1 MFELFK
7 EHLPQF
13 RESYLTGTGPVV
25 GARESRRIRG
35 LETLRMTDIEAR
47 SERTDISTFEP
58 YITLGVVKPLLGKR
72 LVVGFYA
79 LLPAAQV
86 QQTDAFF
93 SDEREQYF
101 SNNLHFELG
110 TDRLR
115 LTAFALALASELT
128 PLPGA
133 PDYILGVMVHRRHV
147 IGVLDLASWL
157 ERPHTGMPDGTER
170 LVIIE
175 HGDMTAGICTDAF
188 TQIVDIP
195 HHKLEQA
202 RSKHHRAIHH
212 NPYISAILP
221 IREHAVPLLHITKL
235 LSDAALNH

>member
-1 MFELFK
+1 M
-7 EHLPQF
+7 
-13 RESYLTGTGPVV
+13 S
-25 GARESRRIRG
+25 
-35 LETLRMTDIEAR
+35 EAR
-47 SERTDISTFEP
+47 DHLTFTP
-58 YITLGVVKPLLGKR
+58 ITHGATLSSKNH
-72 LVVGFYA
+72 
-79 LLPAAQV
+79 
-86 QQTDAFF
+86 
-93 SDEREQYF
+93 SDEGDEDNKSLEAFLRSIPEGPEQSESHDVATY
-101 SNNLHFELG
+101 SEAPIPVLHFTLHGEHYAIAG
-110 TDRLR
+110 EHIREVI
-115 LTAFALALASELT
+115 LASELT

>member
-1 MFELFK
+1 MSSK
-7 EHLPQF
+7 NH
-13 RESYLTGTGPVV
+13 
-25 GARESRRIRG
+25 
-35 LETLRMTDIEAR
+35 
-47 SERTDISTFEP
+47 SEDHE
-58 YITLGVVKPLLGKR
+58 
-72 LVVGFYA
+72 
-79 LLPAAQV
+79 
-86 QQTDAFF
+86 
-93 SDEREQYF
+93 EREGKSLEAFIRSIPDGQREA
-101 SNNLHFELG
+101 SSHELALSSEAPIPVLHFTLHGEHYAIAG
-110 TDRLR
+110 EHIREVI
-115 LTAFALALASELT
+115 LATNLT

-157 ERPHTGMPDGTER
+157 ERPHVGAPDGSER
-170 LVIIE
+170 LVILE

-202 RSKHHRAIHH
+202 LGKQHRATHH